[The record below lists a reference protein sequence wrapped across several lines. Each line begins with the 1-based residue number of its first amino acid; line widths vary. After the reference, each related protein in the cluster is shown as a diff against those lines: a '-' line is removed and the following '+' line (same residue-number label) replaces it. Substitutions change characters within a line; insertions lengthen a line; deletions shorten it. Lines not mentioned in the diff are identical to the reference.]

1 MRSDDYHACSPTPHE
16 LQPITTSYSDKK
28 DSDSSLAFGRFLKFW
43 RGVHSASQEQ
53 LADRI
58 NSSPRHISRLE
69 NGSSRPSQTIAMD
82 IATALELG
90 QRDTN
95 HLLIAAGF
103 LPSTGELDFHAPA
116 LKWLRKTMTMSLKA
130 LDPYPAIVLNESNDI
145 LMVNRGWVGLFN
157 QTINKTTLDNV
168 TNNFEFLFSRQ
179 GAGTFISG
187 WEDTLS
193 VILMSLEQRTLFS
206 DNPRDHEMRDRLASH
221 ENVPA
226 DWRQRAA
233 KLEPMSS
240 FRMQINLKGELKRFI
255 SVHSTVSTLG
265 PAALLSGPS
274 ININTLYPEDEEL
287 DLSQFCEGHLSH
299 PLLFY

>member
-1 MRSDDYHACSPTPHE
+1 MTTMEPFERDCE
-16 LQPITTSYSDKK
+16 QQQITTSDTSKV
-28 DSDSSLAFGRFLKFW
+28 FGRFLKFW
-43 RGVHSASQEQ
+43 RGVHSLSQEQ
-53 LADRI
+53 LADLI

-69 NGSSRPSQTIAMD
+69 NGSSRPSQTIATD
-82 IATALELG
+82 IAEALHLG

-103 LPSTGELDFHAPA
+103 LPSNAELDFHAPE
-116 LKWLRKTMTMSLKA
+116 LRWLRNTMTMSLKA
-130 LDPYPAIVLNESNDI
+130 LDPYPAIVVNESNDI

-157 QTINKTTLDNV
+157 QTISKAILDRV
-168 TNNFEFLFSRQ
+168 SNNFEFLFSRQ
-179 GAGTFISG
+179 GAGTFVSG

-193 VILMSLEQRTLFS
+193 VILMSLEQRALFS
-206 DNPRDHEMRDRLASH
+206 NDPSDHDMRDRLAKH

-233 KLEPMSS
+233 RLEPMSS
-240 FRMQINLKGELKRFI
+240 FRMQINLNGELKKFF

-265 PAALLSGPS
+265 PSAFLSGPS
-274 ININTLYPEDEEL
+274 ININTLYPEDEQL
-287 DLSQFCEGHLSH
+287 DLAQFCNSELSH

>member
-1 MRSDDYHACSPTPHE
+1 MTNIEAFKQDCE
-16 LQPITTSYSDKK
+16 QQQITTADTSQ
-28 DSDSSLAFGRFLKFW
+28 LFGRFLKFW
-43 RGVHSASQEQ
+43 RGVHSLSQEQ
-53 LADRI
+53 LADLI

-69 NGSSRPSQTIAMD
+69 NGSSRPSQTIASD
-82 IATALELG
+82 IAEALQLG

-103 LPSTGELDFHAPA
+103 LPSNSELDFHAPE
-116 LKWLRKTMTMSLKA
+116 LRWLRNTMTMSLKA
-130 LDPYPAIVLNESNDI
+130 LDPYPAIVLNESSDI

-157 QTINKTTLDNV
+157 QTINKAILDRV
-168 TNNFEFLFSRQ
+168 SNNFEFLFSRQ

-193 VILMSLEQRTLFS
+193 VILMSLEQRALFS
-206 DNPRDHEMRDRLASH
+206 NDPSDHDMRDRLAKH

-233 KLEPMSS
+233 RLEPMSS
-240 FRMQINLKGELKRFI
+240 FRMQINLNGELKKFF

-265 PAALLSGPS
+265 PSAFLSGPS
-274 ININTLYPEDEEL
+274 ININTLYPEDERL
-287 DLSQFCEGHLSH
+287 DLGQFCSGELSH

>member
-1 MRSDDYHACSPTPHE
+1 MTTMEPFERDCE
-16 LQPITTSYSDKK
+16 QQQITTSDTSQV
-28 DSDSSLAFGRFLKFW
+28 FGRFLKFW
-43 RGVHSASQEQ
+43 RGVHSLSQEQ
-53 LADRI
+53 LADLI

-69 NGSSRPSQTIAMD
+69 NGSSRPSQTIATD
-82 IATALELG
+82 IAEALHLG

-103 LPSTGELDFHAPA
+103 LPSNAELDFHAPE
-116 LKWLRKTMTMSLKA
+116 LRWLRNTMTMSLKA
-130 LDPYPAIVLNESNDI
+130 LDPYPAIVVNESNDI

-157 QTINKTTLDNV
+157 QTINKTILDRV
-168 TNNFEFLFSRQ
+168 SNNFEFLFSRQ

-193 VILMSLEQRTLFS
+193 VILMSVEQRALFS
-206 DNPRDHEMRDRLASH
+206 DNPRDNAMRDRLAKH
-221 ENVPA
+221 ENVPS

-233 KLEPMSS
+233 RLEPMSS
-240 FRMQINLKGELKRFI
+240 FRMQINLNGELKKFF

-265 PAALLSGPS
+265 PSAFLSGPS
-274 ININTLYPEDEEL
+274 ININTLYPEDERL
-287 DLSQFCEGHLSH
+287 DLGQFCNGELSH

>member
-1 MRSDDYHACSPTPHE
+1 MTTIQTLKRDCEQQH
-16 LQPITTSYSDKK
+16 ITTSDTSQV
-28 DSDSSLAFGRFLKFW
+28 FGRFLKFW
-43 RGVHSASQEQ
+43 RGLHSLSQEQ
-53 LADRI
+53 LADLI

-69 NGSSRPSQTIAMD
+69 NGSSRPSQTIATD
-82 IATALELG
+82 IAEALQLG

-103 LPSTGELDFHAPA
+103 LPSNPELDFHAPE
-116 LKWLRKTMTMSLKA
+116 LRWLRSTMTMSLKA
-130 LDPYPAIVLNESNDI
+130 LDPYPAIVVNESNDI

-157 QTINKTTLDNV
+157 QTISKAILDRV
-168 TNNFEFLFSRQ
+168 SNNFEFLFSRQ

-193 VILMSLEQRTLFS
+193 VILMSLEQRALFS
-206 DNPRDHEMRDRLASH
+206 NDPSDHDMRDRLAKH

-233 KLEPMSS
+233 RLEPMSS
-240 FRMQINLKGELKRFI
+240 FRMQINLNGELKKFF

-265 PAALLSGPS
+265 PSAFLSGPS
-274 ININTLYPEDEEL
+274 ININTLYPEDERL
-287 DLSQFCEGHLSH
+287 DLGQFCNGELSH